1 MRPKWETVSAIFLI
15 YPKSAENKVIR
26 MKKETKLWIR
36 RVILLVA
43 LIGLAIAIYQIT
55 TLDVSNKPKV
65 GEEAPDFKLKQLNG
79 EEMQLSQLRGKAVMI
94 NFWGTWCEP
103 CRTEMP
109 AMQKAYE
116 KYKDQGFEIVA
127 VNIAET
133 EIAVSNF
140 VEDYG
145 LTFPILMD
153 AQKEIVRQYK
163 IGPLPSSIFVDPQG
177 KITQFI
183 EGPLEVAQLE
193 LYINPILPR
202 KQ

>member
-1 MRPKWETVSAIFLI
+1 
-15 YPKSAENKVIR
+15 
-26 MKKETKLWIR
+26 MKKETKLVIR
-36 RVILLVA
+36 RVILAIALV
-43 LIGLAIAIYQIT
+43 GLAIAIYQIT
-55 TLDVSNKPKV
+55 TLDMSNKPKV
-65 GEEAPDFKLKQLNG
+65 GDEAPDFKLKKLNG
-79 EEMQLSQLRGKAVMI
+79 EEVQLSQLRGKAVMI

-116 KYKDQGFEIVA
+116 KYKDKGFEILA
-127 VNIAET
+127 VNVAET

-140 VEDYG
+140 VEDYK

-153 AQKEIVRQYK
+153 SQKETVRQYK
-163 IGPLPSSIFVDPQG
+163 ISPLPSSIFVDPQG

-183 EGPLEVAQLE
+183 ESPLEVSHLE

-202 KQ
+202 K